1 MAKRKFELVLFG
13 ATGFT
18 GKQTL
23 LHLVKHV
30 PHGFKWAIAGRNSEK
45 LEALLPLC
53 VDAASMPSITLCD
66 ANDAK
71 SVNKLVASTAVIIQL
86 AGPYGKTGE
95 AFVASAAQHG
105 THYLDLS
112 GEIAWVAEMISRHH
126 ETAKASKAKIIPVC
140 GFEALP
146 FDVAALLIAE
156 KLKAETGERA
166 KSIAVINRFTGPPA
180 FRPRDILSGG
190 TMASIKAML
199 EEGTSASLS
208 DPAVLVDDLK
218 LATQIREDHAYDF
231 RARFSEDAGAWLAPT
246 IPAPFVNP
254 PVVYRTMSLFA
265 SSKSSPFAADCG
277 YVEAMSTK
285 SFVPFALGQRIV
297 AEMLS
302 RSFSAMAQSVARNG
316 RIDQIGRA
324 AVKTLFDW
332 IGPISGQGPS
342 EKHLTESG
350 YTLHM
355 RATNA
360 LGASVAARATA
371 SGHPGYRST
380 AMLVAE
386 AGLLLAGAGADGCSA
401 LPRRSG
407 VLTPAS
413 AFGAGATP
421 AWARAGL
428 VFDL

>member
-1 MAKRKFELVLFG
+1 VTKRTFELVLFG

-30 PHGFKWAIAGRNSEK
+30 PRGFKWAIAGRNQEK

-53 VDAASMPSITLCD
+53 EAAASTPAIVLCD
-66 ANDAK
+66 ANDEK
-71 SVNKLVASTAVIIQL
+71 SADKLVASTAVIIQL

-95 AFVASAAQHG
+95 TFVASAAQHG
-105 THYLDLS
+105 AHYLDLS

-126 ETAKASKAKIIPVC
+126 ETAKASKSKIIPVC

-146 FDVAALLIAE
+146 FDIAALLIAE
-156 KLKAETGERA
+156 KLKARTGERA
-166 KSIAVINRFTGPPA
+166 TSIELINRFTGPPA

-208 DPAVLVDDLK
+208 DPAVLVDDAK
-218 LATQIREDHAYDF
+218 IAAHIRTNYAYDF
-231 RARFSEDAGAWLAPT
+231 RARYSNDAGAWLAPT
-246 IPAPFVNP
+246 LPAPFVNP
-254 PVVYRTMSLFA
+254 PVVYRTMALFA
-265 SSKSSPFAADCG
+265 SSKSSPFAAGCG
-277 YVEAMSTK
+277 YVEAMSTQ
-285 SFVPFALGQRIV
+285 SFVPFAIGQRIV

-302 RSFSAMAQSVARNG
+302 RSFSAVALSVARNG
-316 RIDQIGRA
+316 RIDQIGRT

-342 EKHLTESG
+342 EKHLSEAG

-355 RATNA
+355 RASNA
-360 LGASVAARATA
+360 SGKSVVAHANA

-386 AGLLLAGAGADGCSA
+386 AGLLLAGAGAEGCGA
-401 LPRRSG
+401 LPRRAG

-413 AFGAGATP
+413 AFGVAAMP

-428 VFDL
+428 VFDV

>member
-1 MAKRKFELVLFG
+1 MAKKKFDLILFG

-23 LHLVKHV
+23 LHLVKYV
-30 PHGFKWAIAGRNSEK
+30 PRGFKWAIAGRNQEK
-45 LEALLPLC
+45 LEALLLLC
-53 VDAASMPSITLCD
+53 EDAASLPSIALCD

-71 SVNKLVASTAVIIQL
+71 SVDKLVASTSVIIQL

-105 THYLDLS
+105 THYLDLA

-126 ETAKASKAKIIPVC
+126 ETAKTSKAKIIPVC

-146 FDVAALLIAE
+146 FDIGALLIAD

-166 KSIAVINRFTGPPA
+166 TSIEVINRFTGPPA

-190 TMASIKAML
+190 TMASIKSML

-208 DPAVLVDDLK
+208 DPAVLVDDAK
-218 LATQIREDHAYDF
+218 LATQIRENHAYDF
-231 RARFSEDAGAWLAPT
+231 RARYSEDAGAWLAPT

-254 PVVYRTMSLFA
+254 PVVYRTIALL
-265 SSKSSPFAADCG
+265 SSMKSSPFAADCG
-277 YVEAMSTK
+277 YVEAMSTQ
-285 SFVPFALGQRIV
+285 SFVPFSLGQRFV

-316 RIDQIGRA
+316 RVDQLGRA
-324 AVKTLFDW
+324 AVKTFFDW
-332 IGPISGQGPS
+332 VGPATGQGPS
-342 EKHLTESG
+342 EKHLEQSG
-350 YTLHM
+350 YTLRM
-355 RATNA
+355 SATGDS
-360 LGASVAARATA
+360 GATVTAHAKA

-386 AGLLLAGAGADGCSA
+386 AGLLLAGVGAEGCAA
-401 LPRRSG
+401 LARRAG

-428 VFDL
+428 VFAL

>member
-1 MAKRKFELVLFG
+1 MPQKKFDLVLFG

-23 LHLVKHV
+23 LHLVEHV
-30 PHGFKWAIAGRNSEK
+30 PRGFRWAIAGRSRER

-53 VDAASMPSITLCD
+53 EDALSKPSIAVADSGDAASVD
-66 ANDAK
+66 
-71 SVNKLVASTAVIIQL
+71 KLVASTAVIIQL
-86 AGPYGKTGE
+86 AGPYGKSGE
-95 AFVASAAQHG
+95 VFVASAAKHG
-105 THYLDLS
+105 THYLDLA
-112 GEIAWVAEMISRHH
+112 GEISWVAEMIDRHH
-126 ETAKASKAKIIPVC
+126 DAAKTSKAKIIPVC

-146 FDVAALLIAE
+146 FDIAALLIAE
-156 KLKAETGERA
+156 KLKRETGERA
-166 KSIAVINRFTGPPA
+166 TAIEVINRFTGPPA
-180 FRPRDILSGG
+180 FRPRDVLSGG

-199 EEGTSASLS
+199 EDGATASLS
-208 DPAVLVDDLK
+208 DPAVLVSDAK
-218 LATQIREDHAYDF
+218 LATQIRENHAYDF
-231 RARFSEDAGAWLAPT
+231 RARYSEDAGAWLAPT
-246 IPAPFVNP
+246 VPAPFVNP
-254 PVVYRTMSLFA
+254 PVVYRTMALFA
-265 SSKSSPFAADCG
+265 SMKSSPFAADCG
-277 YVEAMSTK
+277 YVEAMSTQ
-285 SFVPFALGQRIV
+285 SFVPFSLGQRFV

-316 RIDQIGRA
+316 RVDQLGRA

-332 IGPISGQGPS
+332 VGPATGQGPS
-342 EKHLTESG
+342 EKHLEQSG

-355 RATNA
+355 RATGES
-360 LGASVAARATA
+360 GATVTARAKA

-386 AGLLLAGAGADGCSA
+386 AGLLLAGAGADGCGA
-401 LPRRSG
+401 LPRRAG